1 MEVDEA
7 DAAAQQQPRSS
18 SSKMVSTIPEGSD
31 GGAAEKNSKIV
42 TLWATVDGV
51 PSYVYPCIGSV
62 FLRKLCSEFR
72 NQTDYGESVDLHTAY
87 NNTESNLPQLKIKTL
102 NEEGKAVIA
111 YQKPAREGT
120 HKFMFY
126 QAASEQRCRRIL
138 YYDYNACKSAG
149 IANFVNNFRFESASI
164 VYPYPEVPLQ
174 RSDQYRTVHFPLFGN
189 QQIDLDWIHP

>member
-7 DAAAQQQPRSS
+7 EQQPGSS
-18 SSKMVSTIPEGSD
+18 SSKMASTIPEGSD

-62 FLRKLCSEFR
+62 FLQNLFSEFKY
-72 NQTDYGESVDLHTAY
+72 QTGYGESVDLHTAY
-87 NNTESNLPQLKIKTL
+87 NNTESNLPQLKINTR
-102 NEEGKAVIA
+102 NNGEV

-120 HKFMFY
+120 HLFKFY

-149 IANFVNNFRFESASI
+149 IANFVNNFRFESAST

-189 QQIDLDWIHP
+189 QQIDLDWIHPQ